1 MGGGGRG
8 CSLAYSRTVSSNR
21 KKAKRTSAAV
31 IQLANERVCLDAKEI
46 NRVKLRAARVL
57 KEDIEAKRTEFL

>member
-1 MGGGGRG
+1 MGGGAGVLV
-8 CSLAYSRTVSSNR
+8 SIFTVSSNR
-21 KKAKRTSAAV
+21 KKAKQRTSAAV

-57 KEDIEAKRTEFL
+57 KEDIEAKRTEFV